1 MNTKRRGSGL
11 GARVS
16 VQPTSAVAAGLE
28 AALGGSSP
36 EPEPAKGEVV
46 AINVRLPKELHRK
59 LRRIA
64 FDEET
69 SITALLIEAAE
80 RMLAARED

>member
-16 VQPTSAVAAGLE
+16 VQPASAVAAGLE
-28 AALGGSSP
+28 AALGGSTPS
-36 EPEPAKGEVV
+36 PEPAKGEVV

-64 FDEET
+64 FDDET

-80 RMLAARED
+80 RMLAAREG

>member
-16 VQPTSAVAAGLE
+16 VQPASAVAAGLE

-36 EPEPAKGEVV
+36 EPEPAKGEIV
-46 AINVRLPKELHRK
+46 AINVRLPKELHRR

-80 RMLAARED
+80 RMLATRKD

>member
-1 MNTKRRGSGL
+1 
-11 GARVS
+11 
-16 VQPTSAVAAGLE
+16 
-28 AALGGSSP
+28 
-36 EPEPAKGEVV
+36 V

-80 RMLAARED
+80 RMLAARQD

>member
-16 VQPTSAVAAGLE
+16 AQPASAVAAGLE

-36 EPEPAKGEVV
+36 EPEPAKGAIV
-46 AINVRLPKELHRK
+46 AINVRLPKELHRR

-80 RMLAARED
+80 RMLATRKD